1 MRLSIRT
8 KLLAMASVMLAL
20 MLLIGASSIRS
31 LAAVDGKGGSMY
43 ADRVVPIRDLAEARA
58 LLGDIDSQIQRAI
71 TDTGGDDAGYV
82 AAAKADADKL
92 DALMAR
98 YAKTF
103 LVEREKAGLRRF
115 QADWDGYQE
124 TVSTLLDAAVAG
136 DDAGA
141 VRVYYADAVSG
152 YADVDAEV
160 AELIGVND
168 AEAKALNAGIGATY
182 AGSRRTVIVLVLVAL
197 VLGLSAAL
205 LIAGRITAGVVS
217 MLRAARGLAE
227 GDCDQEVRVASR
239 DEIGEMA
246 VAFEAVIAHTRT
258 MAATAGEIADGDL
271 TVTVEPKGERDTLG
285 HAFARMVENL
295 RQIVGDVAG
304 SAGQLSSASAQIAA
318 TSDEAGR
325 AVGEIAHAVSDVA
338 QGAERQVQ
346 MVEATRGAVQQAARA
361 ADASSA
367 TAGITA
373 TAAQEARAAAG
384 EGAQAVGRAADAI
397 RAVAAS
403 SDEVA
408 RAIEALAGRSREIG
422 GIVDTITALSEQT
435 NLLALNAAI
444 EAARA
449 GEQGRGFAVVADEV
463 RKLAEES
470 QTAAGQIAALIA
482 EIQAGTDTVVA
493 VVADGS
499 RRTAEGVDTVERA
512 REAFD
517 AIGAVVDAVGAH
529 VGEITRAVGE
539 ISRET
544 ALAESSVVEVAS
556 VAEQSSASAE
566 EVSASTQQTS
576 ASAQEIAASAQS
588 LAATAEQ
595 LDTLV
600 RRFRVN
606 P

>member
-20 MLLIGASSIRS
+20 MLLIGAIAVSS
-31 LAAVDGKGGSMY
+31 LGTVNGKGASMY
-43 ADRVVPIRDLAEARA
+43 ADRVVPIRDLAEVRA

-71 TDTGGDDAGYV
+71 TDRGDDTGYV
-82 AAAKADADKL
+82 TTVDEDVREL
-92 DALMAR
+92 DALIAE
-98 YAKTF
+98 YASTYLVAGEKTRLRAF
-103 LVEREKAGLRRF
+103 REEWAQYRRS
-115 QADWDGYQE
+115 
-124 TVSTLLDAAVAG
+124 VSALLDRAVAG

-141 VRVYYADAVSG
+141 VREYYARAMGG
-152 YADVDAEV
+152 YAKADTDVA
-160 AELIGVND
+160 ALIHVND
-168 AEAKALNAGIGATY
+168 VVARDLNADIGDAY
-182 AGSRRTVIVLVLVAL
+182 AGARRNVVLLVLVA
-197 VLGLSAAL
+197 VVAGLAIAL
-205 LIAGRITAGVVS
+205 LIAGRITAGAGS

-227 GDCDQEVRVASR
+227 GDPDQVIRVSSR

-246 VAFEAVIAHTRT
+246 VAFEAMIAHSRD
-258 MAATAGEIADGDL
+258 MTAKAGLIADGDL
-271 TVTVEPKGERDTLG
+271 TITVEPKGERDALG

-295 RQIVGDVAG
+295 RAIVGDVAG
-304 SAGQLSSASAQIAA
+304 SAGMLSSASAQIAA

-325 AVGEIAHAVSDVA
+325 AAGEIAHAVSDVA

-346 MVEATRGAVQQAARA
+346 MVEATREAVLEAARA

-367 TAGITA
+367 TAEHTA
-373 TAAQEARAAAG
+373 RAAHQARAAAEDG
-384 EGAQAVGRAADAI
+384 VLAVDRATDAM

-403 SDEVA
+403 SQDVTT
-408 RAIEALAGRSREIG
+408 AIEALAGRSREIG

-449 GEQGRGFAVVADEV
+449 GENGRGFAVVAEEV

-470 QTAAGQIAALIA
+470 QTAAGQIAGLIA
-482 EIQAGTDTVVA
+482 VIQRETTDVVA

-499 RRTAEGVDTVERA
+499 RRTAEGVTTVERA

-517 AIGAVVDAVGAH
+517 AIGSVVDQVSAH
-529 VGEITRAVGE
+529 VGEIAAAVGE
-539 ISRET
+539 ISRGT
-544 ALAESSVVEVAS
+544 ALAEHSVTEVAS

-595 LDTLV
+595 LERLV
-600 RRFRVN
+600 GRFRVAA
-606 P
+606 